1 MARLDALYAQI
12 LSKVPERV
20 MVHTRKILLALVWE
34 SKAKEHLRKENFIVS
49 CNWLGMTSD
58 DAYAAIHLLSSV
70 LDDPPRD
77 EAHKE
82 MLRPFHKSFIDYI
95 SDYTR
100 SRFCL
105 DVNDEA
111 YLLEVQYAFRILE
124 QASHGIDFDDVN
136 YIIELERSTPFGA
149 LAFGPGTGDNISL
162 AWPVD
167 EEMDWYDDRTR
178 VKLYKLAVS
187 NVVEG
192 IKQGKSAFCTES
204 CIRLITS
211 RFHQYFFNDFPIW
224 ELQELVFNRSRRR
237 DLMKCGLL
245 KQVPVKVLDFTNI
258 TQQAKLRFRHPTA
271 TATSLSHPWT
281 R

>member
-12 LSKVPERV
+12 LSKVSKRIMEN
-20 MVHTRKILLALVWE
+20 TRKILLALVWE
-34 SKAKEHLRKENFIVS
+34 STAKEHLRKENFIVA
-49 CNWLGMTSD
+49 CNWLGMTCD
-58 DAYAAIHLLSSV
+58 DAYAAIRHLNSL
-70 LDDPPRD
+70 LDAPLRD
-77 EAHKE
+77 EAHKK

-192 IKQGKSAFCTES
+192 IKQGKSAFCTEL

-245 KQVPVKVLDFTNI
+245 KQVPVTVLDFTNI